1 MSSCNREAA
10 LEILSIVPHVMR
22 TVAAEL
28 RRSDRAILPSHYHA
42 LTMLADQSFNLSEI
56 ADRQHVSLPT
66 MSRSISTLVERGW
79 VEKVP
84 DVSDGRITRLR
95 LTEEG
100 RTVLAEIH
108 HVAAE
113 AVTRQ
118 LVGLTSQDCRRLVS
132 GLGVLHQ
139 AFEHQSPEMKGS
151 IRAAKRQLGS
161 VSE

>member
-1 MSSCNREAA
+1 MRSCNREAA
-10 LEILSIVPHVMR
+10 IEILSIVPHVMR

-28 RRSDRAILPSHYHA
+28 RRSDRAILPGHYHA
-42 LTMLADQSFNLSEI
+42 LTMLADQSFSLSEI

-84 DVSDGRITRLR
+84 DASDGRITRLQ
-95 LTEEG
+95 LTDEG
-100 RTVLAEIH
+100 RMVLAEIQQ
-108 HVAAE
+108 VAAE

-118 LVGLTSQDCRRLVS
+118 LAGLTSQDCRRLVS
-132 GLGVLHQ
+132 GLGALHQ
-139 AFEHQSPEMKGS
+139 AFEHRSPELKES
-151 IRAAKRQLGS
+151 IRAARRQPRS